1 LITDN
6 RTPANLMGIV
16 SIGIV
21 LGAALAGT
29 LVPLEKASRA
39 LIGGLSL
46 GPLILALTF
55 VSDFKYAVAY
65 MCLIGMCGGFFVVP
79 LNALLQRRGHISV
92 GAGNALAIQNF
103 AENAAMLL
111 FVAVYSSMS
120 AFGVSV
126 NHTVAGFGAVML
138 IVTSSIALARRRHPT
153 SA

>member
-1 LITDN
+1 
-6 RTPANLMGIV
+6 
-16 SIGIV
+16 
-21 LGAALAGT
+21 
-29 LVPLEKASRA
+29 
-39 LIGGLSL
+39 
-46 GPLILALTF
+46 
-55 VSDFKYAVAY
+55 
-65 MCLIGMCGGFFVVP
+65 MCLIGVCDGFFVVP

-111 FVAVYSSMS
+111 FVAMYSSMN

-138 IVTSSIALARRRHPT
+138 IVTSSIALCRRRHPT